1 MITRNRIKFSEKQ
14 AALIWQ
20 QVVGKELTSSEDELV
35 SVIYPGRINGDNGP
49 DFRDAVIVNKSHLTK
64 GDVEVHVKSSDWYSH
79 EHHAD
84 AEYNNVILH
93 VVMWH
98 DCNSATLLQ
107 SGKPVPVLC
116 LAKALRHQ
124 AYLLPHQLPCFQIL
138 DRVDRQ
144 TLEKLL
150 NTAGEERFKQKA
162 MHFQAEILR
171 GVYPEQDEI
180 PSRSLPWALDSSPS
194 AQNDREGRTQND
206 RKRRT
211 QKEEAGQVLFRG
223 MMRALGYAKNT
234 KPFEDLADRM
244 PLNCIESREGLA
256 LKQALL
262 LGTAGLLPSQR
273 WPGKFAKGP
282 VLSLSKE
289 KEVQEL
295 EQIWQSAGKKVK
307 TMNEDDWNLS
317 HIYPNNSPVRRIVAQ
332 SYLLERYCEGKLLA
346 GILQLVKE
354 APLPGGHR
362 VLENG
367 LTVTGDG
374 YWRDHFDFDAR
385 SRTNPVLNTG
395 RIKYGALLGNSKAGE
410 IIVNVI
416 LPFAFSW
423 GELANEAKLTEN
435 AIELYRNYPKLAENC
450 VTHHMAKQ
458 LCLEDLSDLTACH
471 QQGLIHI
478 FRNYCREGRCS
489 QCPLAG

>member
-20 QVVGKELTSSEDELV
+20 QVVGKELTSTEDELV
-35 SVIYPGRINGDNGP
+35 SVIYPGRTNGDNGP
-49 DFRDAVIVNKSHLTK
+49 DFRDAVIVSKSHLTK
-64 GDVEVHVKSSDWYSH
+64 GDVEVHIKSSDWYSH

-84 AEYNNVILH
+84 AAYNNVILH

-124 AYLLPHQLPCFQIL
+124 SYLLPQQLPCFQIL
-138 DRVDRQ
+138 DHVDRQ

-171 GVYPEQDEI
+171 F
-180 PSRSLPWALDSSPS
+180 A
-194 AQNDREGRTQND
+194 
-206 RKRRT
+206 
-211 QKEEAGQVLFRG
+211 QKEEAEQVLFRG

-244 PLNCIESREGLA
+244 PLNSIESREGLT

-262 LGTAGLLPSQR
+262 VGTAGLLPSQR
-273 WPGKFAKGP
+273 RPGKFAR
-282 VLSLSKE
+282 E
-289 KEVQEL
+289 KEVREL

-307 TMNEDDWNLS
+307 PMKEGDWNFS

-332 SYLLERYCEGKLLA
+332 SYLLERYCEGKLLT

-354 APLPGGHR
+354 APLTKGHHA
-362 VLENG
+362 LENG
-367 LTVTGDG
+367 LTVAGDG
-374 YWRDHFDFDAR
+374 YWRDHFDFAVK
-385 SRTNPVLNTG
+385 SNTK
-395 RIKYGALLGNSKAGE
+395 ISALLGNSKAGE
-410 IIVNVI
+410 IAVNVI

-435 AIELYRNYPKLAENC
+435 AIELYRNYPKLPENC
-450 VTHHMAKQ
+450 ITRHMAKQ
-458 LCLEDLSDLTACH
+458 LCLEDLPDFTACH

-489 QCPLAG
+489 QCPLVN

>member
-20 QVVGKELTSSEDELV
+20 HVVGKELTSSEDELV
-35 SVIYPGRINGDNGP
+35 NVIYPGRTNGDSGP
-49 DFRDAVIVNKSHLTK
+49 DFRDAVIVNKSHLAK
-64 GDVEVHVKSSDWYSH
+64 GDVEVHVKSSEWYSH
-79 EHHAD
+79 EHHTD
-84 AEYNNVILH
+84 AEYNDVILH
-93 VVMWH
+93 VVMWD

-116 LAKALRHQ
+116 LAKALQHQ
-124 AYLLPHQLPCFQIL
+124 AYLLPYQQLPCFQIL
-138 DRVDRQ
+138 DHMDRQ
-144 TLEKLL
+144 TLVKLL

-171 GVYPEQDEI
+171 P
-180 PSRSLPWALDSSPS
+180 ALS
-194 AQNDREGRTQND
+194 ALNGG
-206 RKRRT
+206 
-211 QKEEAGQVLFRG
+211 EEAGQVLFRG

-234 KPFEDLADRM
+234 KPFEELADRM
-244 PLNCIESREGLA
+244 PLNSIESREGLV

-273 WPGKFAKGP
+273 WQGKFAG
-282 VLSLSKE
+282 E
-289 KEVQEL
+289 KEVQKL
-295 EQIWQSAGKKVK
+295 EQIWQPASKKVK
-307 TMNEDDWNLS
+307 TMKESDWNLS

-346 GILQLVKE
+346 RILQLVNE

-367 LTVTGDG
+367 LTVPGDC
-374 YWRDHFDFDAR
+374 YWGDHFDFDVR
-385 SRTNPVLNTG
+385 SKTN
-395 RIKYGALLGNSKAGE
+395 ISALLGNSKARE
-410 IIVNVI
+410 IAVNVI

-450 VTHHMAKQ
+450 ITRHMKKQ
-458 LCLEDLSDLTACH
+458 LGFEEPFDFTACH
-471 QQGLIHI
+471 QQGLIHV
-478 FRNYCREGRCS
+478 FRNYCSEGRCS
-489 QCPLAG
+489 QCPLAS

>member
-14 AALIWQ
+14 AVLIWQ
-20 QVVGKELTSSEDELV
+20 QVVGKELTSSEEELF
-35 SVIYPGRINGDNGP
+35 SVIYPGRTNGDNGP

-79 EHHAD
+79 KHHAD

-107 SGKPVPVLC
+107 SDKPVPVLC

-124 AYLLPHQLPCFQIL
+124 AYLLPYQLPCFNIL
-138 DRVDRQ
+138 DHVDRQ
-144 TLEKLL
+144 TLGKLL

-162 MHFQAEILR
+162 MHFKAEL
-171 GVYPEQDEI
+171 EQ
-180 PSRSLPWALDSSPS
+180 
-194 AQNDREGRTQND
+194 
-206 RKRRT
+206 
-211 QKEEAGQVLFRG
+211 EEAGQVLFRG
-223 MMRALGYAKNT
+223 IMRALGYAKNT

-244 PLNCIESREGLA
+244 PLNSIEYREGLA
-256 LKQALL
+256 IKQALL
-262 LGTAGLLPSQR
+262 LGTAGLLPFQR
-273 WPGKFAKGP
+273 WQGKFAR
-282 VLSLSKE
+282 E

-295 EQIWQSAGKKVK
+295 EQIWQSAGQKVK
-307 TMNEDDWNLS
+307 TMKEGDWNFT

-332 SYLLERYCEGKLLA
+332 SYLLERYCQGKLLP

-367 LTVTGDG
+367 LTVAGDG
-374 YWRDHFDFDAR
+374 YWRDHFDFDVR
-385 SRTNPVLNTG
+385 SKTKVA
-395 RIKYGALLGNSKAGE
+395 ALLGNSKAGE
-410 IIVNVI
+410 IAVNVI

-423 GELANEAKLTEN
+423 GELANEAKLTED
-435 AIELYRNYPKLAENC
+435 AIELYRNYPKLAEHC
-450 VTHHMAKQ
+450 ITRHMKKQ
-458 LCLEDLSDLTACH
+458 LCLEESFDLTACH
-471 QQGLIHI
+471 QQGLIHV
-478 FRNYCREGRCS
+478 FRKYCREGRCS
-489 QCPLAG
+489 ECPLAS

>member
-14 AALIWQ
+14 ASLIWQ
-20 QVVGKELTSSEDELV
+20 QVVGKELTSSEDEIF
-35 SVIYPGRINGDNGP
+35 SVIYPGRANGDNGP

-98 DCNSATLLQ
+98 DCNSATLLK

-124 AYLLPHQLPCFQIL
+124 AYLLPYQQLPCSQIL
-138 DRVDRQ
+138 DHMDRQ
-144 TLEKLL
+144 TLKKLL
-150 NTAGEERFKQKA
+150 NAAGEERFKQKA
-162 MHFQAEILR
+162 MYFQAEILR
-171 GVYPEQDEI
+171 P
-180 PSRSLPWALDSSPS
+180 ALRALS
-194 AQNDREGRTQND
+194 AG
-206 RKRRT
+206 
-211 QKEEAGQVLFRG
+211 EEAGQVLFRG
-223 MMRALGYAKNT
+223 IMRALGYAKNT

-244 PLNCIESREGLA
+244 PINFIESREGLA

-273 WPGKFAKGP
+273 WQGKFAM
-282 VLSLSKE
+282 E

-295 EQIWQSAGKKVK
+295 EQIWQSVGKKVK
-307 TMNEDDWNLS
+307 TMEEGDWTFS
-317 HIYPNNSPVRRIVAQ
+317 HIYPNNSPVRRIIAQ
-332 SYLLERYCEGKLLA
+332 GYLLERYCEGKLLA

-374 YWRDHFDFDAR
+374 YWRDHFDFEVR
-385 SRTNPVLNTG
+385 SKTK
-395 RIKYGALLGNSKAGE
+395 ISALLGNSKAGE
-410 IIVNVI
+410 IALNVI

-423 GELANEAKLTEN
+423 GESANEEKLTEN

-450 VTHHMAKQ
+450 ITRHMKRQ
-458 LCLEDLSDLTACH
+458 LCLEESFDFTACH

-489 QCPLAG
+489 ECPMAG

>member
-20 QVVGKELTSSEDELV
+20 QVVGKELTSSEDTLV
-35 SVIYPGRINGDNGP
+35 SEIYPGRTNGDNGP
-49 DFRDAVIVNKSHLTK
+49 DFRDAVIVNNSHLTK
-64 GDVEVHVKSSDWYSH
+64 GDIEVHVKSSDWYSH
-79 EHHAD
+79 EHHTD

-107 SGKPVPVLC
+107 SGKPVPMLC

-124 AYLLPHQLPCFQIL
+124 AYLLPYLLPCFQTL
-138 DRVDRQ
+138 DHMDRQ
-144 TLEKLL
+144 ALRKLL

-162 MHFQAEILR
+162 MHFQAELK
-171 GVYPEQDEI
+171 Q
-180 PSRSLPWALDSSPS
+180 
-194 AQNDREGRTQND
+194 
-206 RKRRT
+206 
-211 QKEEAGQVLFRG
+211 EEAGQVLFRG
-223 MMRALGYAKNT
+223 IMRALGYAKNT

-244 PLNCIESREGLA
+244 PLNSIESREGVA

-273 WPGKFAKGP
+273 WQGKF
-282 VLSLSKE
+282 VKE
-289 KEVQEL
+289 KEAQEL

-307 TMNEDDWNLS
+307 TMKKGDWNLS

-332 SYLLERYCEGKLLA
+332 SYLLERYSEGKLLA

-367 LTVTGDG
+367 LTVAGDG

-385 SRTNPVLNTG
+385 SKTK
-395 RIKYGALLGNSKAGE
+395 ISALLGKSKAGE
-410 IIVNVI
+410 IAVNVI

-423 GELANEAKLTEN
+423 GELANEAKLTEH

-450 VTHHMAKQ
+450 VTQHMKKQ
-458 LCLEDLSDLTACH
+458 LGLEEPFDLAACH
-471 QQGLIHI
+471 QQGLIHV

-489 QCPLAG
+489 QCPLVN

>member
-1 MITRNRIKFSEKQ
+1 
-14 AALIWQ
+14 
-20 QVVGKELTSSEDELV
+20 
-35 SVIYPGRINGDNGP
+35 
-49 DFRDAVIVNKSHLTK
+49 LTK

-84 AEYNNVILH
+84 AAYNNVILH

-98 DCNSATLLQ
+98 DCNSSTLLQ

-124 AYLLPHQLPCFQIL
+124 AYLLPYHLPCSQML
-138 DRVDRQ
+138 DHVDRQ
-144 TLEKLL
+144 TLGKLL
-150 NTAGEERFKQKA
+150 NTAGEKRFKQKA

-171 GVYPEQDEI
+171 F
-180 PSRSLPWALDSSPS
+180 S
-194 AQNDREGRTQND
+194 
-206 RKRRT
+206 

-244 PLNCIESREGLA
+244 PLNSIESREGLA

-262 LGTAGLLPSQR
+262 LGAAGLLPSQR
-273 WPGKFAKGP
+273 WQGKFAR
-282 VLSLSKE
+282 E
-289 KEVQEL
+289 EEVQEL

-307 TMNEDDWNLS
+307 PMKKGDWNFS

-332 SYLLERYCEGKLLA
+332 SYLLERYCGKKLLA

-354 APLPGGHR
+354 APLPKGHHA
-362 VLENG
+362 LENG
-367 LTVTGDG
+367 LTVAGDG
-374 YWRDHFDFDAR
+374 YWQDHFDFDVR
-385 SRTNPVLNTG
+385 SKTK
-395 RIKYGALLGNSKAGE
+395 ISSLLGNSKAGE
-410 IIVNVI
+410 IAVNVI

-423 GELANEAKLTEN
+423 GKMFNEPELMKKAM
-435 AIELYRNYPKLAENC
+435 ELYNSYPKLAENEI
-450 VTHHMAKQ
+450 TRHMENQ
-458 LCLEDLSDLTACH
+458 FRLEEPSVFTACH

-478 FRNYCREGRCS
+478 FRNYCREGRCTK
-489 QCPLAG
+489 CPLAS

>member
-1 MITRNRIKFSEKQ
+1 MITRNRINFSEKQ

-20 QVVGKELTSSEDELV
+20 QVLGKELTSSEDELV
-35 SVIYPGRINGDNGP
+35 SVIYPGRTNGDNGP

-64 GDVEVHVKSSDWYSH
+64 GDVEIHVKSSDWYSH

-107 SGKPVPVLC
+107 SGNSVPVLC
-116 LAKALRHQ
+116 LARALRHQ
-124 AYLLPHQLPCFQIL
+124 AYLLPYQLPCFQIL
-138 DRVDRQ
+138 DHVDRQ
-144 TLEKLL
+144 TLGKLL

-171 GVYPEQDEI
+171 F
-180 PSRSLPWALDSSPS
+180 A
-194 AQNDREGRTQND
+194 
-206 RKRRT
+206 

-234 KPFEDLADRM
+234 KPFEDLADKI
-244 PLNCIESREGLA
+244 PLNSIESREGLA
-256 LKQALL
+256 QKQALL

-273 WPGKFAKGP
+273 WPGKF
-282 VLSLSKE
+282 SRE

-307 TMNEDDWNLS
+307 TMKEGDWNLS

-332 SYLLERYCEGKLLA
+332 SYLLERYCEGTYPEPVEGKLLA

-354 APLPGGHR
+354 VPLPGGHR
-362 VLENG
+362 VLESG

-374 YWRDHFDFDAR
+374 YWRDHFDFNVT
-385 SRTNPVLNTG
+385 SKTK
-395 RIKYGALLGNSKAGE
+395 ISALLGTSKAGE
-410 IIVNVI
+410 IAVNVI

-423 GELANEAKLTEN
+423 GELANEARLVDK
-435 AIELYRNYPKLAENC
+435 AIELYRNYPRLAGNC
-450 VTHHMAKQ
+450 ITRHMTKQ
-458 LCLEDLSDLTACH
+458 LCLEEPFDLTACH

-489 QCPLAG
+489 HCPLAN

>member
-1 MITRNRIKFSEKQ
+1 MITRNRIKFKEKQ
-14 AALIWQ
+14 ASLIWQ
-20 QVVGKELTSSEDELV
+20 QVMGKELTSTEDELV
-35 SVIYPGRINGDNGP
+35 IVIYPGRTNADNGP
-49 DFRDAVIVNKSHLTK
+49 DFRDAVIANKSHLTK

-79 EHHAD
+79 KHHTD

-93 VVMWH
+93 VVIWH
-98 DCNSATLLQ
+98 DCNSATLLK

-124 AYLLPHQLPCFQIL
+124 AYLLPYQQLPCSQIL
-138 DRVDRQ
+138 DHMDRQ
-144 TLEKLL
+144 TLKKLL

-162 MHFQAEILR
+162 MHFQAEIK
-171 GVYPEQDEI
+171 Q
-180 PSRSLPWALDSSPS
+180 
-194 AQNDREGRTQND
+194 
-206 RKRRT
+206 
-211 QKEEAGQVLFRG
+211 EEAGQVLFRG
-223 MMRALGYAKNT
+223 MLRALGYAKNT
-234 KPFEDLADRM
+234 KPFEELADRM
-244 PLNCIESREGLA
+244 PLNFIEAREGLA

-273 WPGKFAKGP
+273 WQVKFAG
-282 VLSLSKE
+282 E

-295 EQIWQSAGKKVK
+295 EQIWQPVGNKVK
-307 TMNEDDWNLS
+307 TMKEGDWNFS
-317 HIYPNNSPVRRIVAQ
+317 HIYPNNSPVRRIIAQ

-374 YWRDHFDFDAR
+374 YWRGHFDFDIR
-385 SRTNPVLNTG
+385 SKTK
-395 RIKYGALLGNSKAGE
+395 ISALLGNSKAGE
-410 IIVNVI
+410 IAVNVI
-416 LPFAFSW
+416 LPFTFSW
-423 GELANEAKLTEN
+423 GELANAEKLARH

-450 VTHHMAKQ
+450 ITQHMKKQ
-458 LCLEDLSDLTACH
+458 FGLEEPFDFTACH
-471 QQGLIHI
+471 QQGLIRI

-489 QCPLAG
+489 ECPLAG

>member
-1 MITRNRIKFSEKQ
+1 MITRNRIKFPEKQ

-20 QVVGKELTSSEDELV
+20 QVVGKELTSSEDELF
-35 SVIYPGRINGDNGP
+35 SVIYPGRTNGDNGP
-49 DFRDAVIVNKSHLTK
+49 DFRDAVIVNNSHLTK
-64 GDVEVHVKSSDWYSH
+64 GDIEVHVKSSDWYSH
-79 EHHAD
+79 KHHAD

-124 AYLLPHQLPCFQIL
+124 AYLLPYQLPCFQIL
-138 DRVDRQ
+138 DHVDRQ
-144 TLEKLL
+144 TLGKLL

-162 MHFQAEILR
+162 LHFQAEILR
-171 GVYPEQDEI
+171 FV
-180 PSRSLPWALDSSPS
+180 
-194 AQNDREGRTQND
+194 
-206 RKRRT
+206 

-244 PLNCIESREGLA
+244 PLNSIESREGLA

-262 LGTAGLLPSQR
+262 LGAAGLLPSQR
-273 WPGKFAKGP
+273 WQGKSAR
-282 VLSLSKE
+282 E
-289 KEVQEL
+289 KEVREL
-295 EQIWQSAGKKVK
+295 EQLWQSADKKVK
-307 TMNEDDWNLS
+307 TMKEGDWNLS

-362 VLENG
+362 MLENG
-367 LTVTGDG
+367 LTVAGDG
-374 YWRDHFDFDAR
+374 YWRDHFDFDVR
-385 SRTNPVLNTG
+385 SKTK
-395 RIKYGALLGNSKAGE
+395 ISALLGNSKASE
-410 IIVNVI
+410 IVVNVV

-423 GELANEAKLTEN
+423 GKLANEEKLTEN
-435 AIELYRNYPKLAENC
+435 AIELYRNYPKSAENC
-450 VTHHMAKQ
+450 ITRHMTKQ
-458 LCLEDLSDLTACH
+458 LCLKEPSDFTACH
-471 QQGLIHI
+471 QQGLIHV

-489 QCPLAG
+489 ECPMAS

>member
-14 AALIWQ
+14 ASLIWQ
-20 QVVGKELTSSEDELV
+20 QVAGKKLTSSEDELV
-35 SVIYPGRINGDNGP
+35 SVIYPGRSNGDNGP
-49 DFRDAVIVNKSHLTK
+49 DFRDAVIANEFHLTK

-84 AEYNNVILH
+84 AAYNNVILH

-98 DCNSATLLQ
+98 DCNSATVLQ

-124 AYLLPHQLPCFQIL
+124 AYLLPYQLPCSQIL
-138 DRVDRQ
+138 DRMDRQ
-144 TLEKLL
+144 TLGKLL
-150 NTAGEERFKQKA
+150 SAAGEERFKQKA
-162 MHFQAEILR
+162 MHFQAELK
-171 GVYPEQDEI
+171 Q
-180 PSRSLPWALDSSPS
+180 
-194 AQNDREGRTQND
+194 
-206 RKRRT
+206 
-211 QKEEAGQVLFRG
+211 EEAGQVLFRG

-234 KPFEDLADRM
+234 RPFEDLADRM

-273 WPGKFAKGP
+273 RQGKFAR
-282 VLSLSKE
+282 E

-295 EQIWQSAGKKVK
+295 EQVWQSVGKKVK
-307 TMNEDDWNLS
+307 TMKEGDWNFS

-332 SYLLERYCEGKLLA
+332 SYLLERYREEKLLA

-354 APLPGGHR
+354 APLPNGHR

-367 LTVTGDG
+367 LTVAGDG
-374 YWRDHFDFDAR
+374 YWQDHFDFDVR
-385 SRTNPVLNTG
+385 SKTK
-395 RIKYGALLGNSKAGE
+395 ISALLGNSKAGE
-410 IIVNVI
+410 IAVNVI

-423 GELANEAKLTEN
+423 GKMFNEPELMKKAM
-435 AIELYRNYPKLAENC
+435 ELYNNYPKLAENC
-450 VTHHMAKQ
+450 VTRHMAKQ
-458 LCLEDLSDLTACH
+458 LCLAEPSDFTACH

-489 QCPLAG
+489 ECPLVN

>member
-1 MITRNRIKFSEKQ
+1 MITRNRIKFPEKQ
-14 AALIWQ
+14 ASLIWQ
-20 QVVGKELTSSEDELV
+20 QVMGKELTSTEDELV
-35 SVIYPGRINGDNGP
+35 IVIYPGRANGDNGP

-79 EHHAD
+79 EHHVD

-98 DCNSATLLQ
+98 DSNSATLLK

-124 AYLLPHQLPCFQIL
+124 AYLLPYQQLPCSQIL
-138 DRVDRQ
+138 DRMDRQ
-144 TLEKLL
+144 TLVKLL

-162 MHFQAEILR
+162 MHFQTEILR
-171 GVYPEQDEI
+171 P
-180 PSRSLPWALDSSPS
+180 ALS
-194 AQNDREGRTQND
+194 ALSAG
-206 RKRRT
+206 
-211 QKEEAGQVLFRG
+211 EEAGQVLFRG
-223 MMRALGYAKNT
+223 MMRALGYTKNT
-234 KPFEDLADRM
+234 KPFEALADRM
-244 PLNCIESREGLA
+244 PLNSIESREGLA

-273 WPGKFAKGP
+273 WQGKCAR
-282 VLSLSKE
+282 E
-289 KEVQEL
+289 KEVQKL
-295 EQIWQSAGKKVK
+295 EQIWQSVGKKVK
-307 TMNEDDWNLS
+307 TMKESDWNLS

-362 VLENG
+362 MLENG
-367 LTVTGDG
+367 LTVAGDG
-374 YWRDHFDFDAR
+374 YWRDHFDFDVR
-385 SRTNPVLNTG
+385 SKTK
-395 RIKYGALLGNSKAGE
+395 ISALLGNSKAGE
-410 IIVNVI
+410 IAVNVI
-416 LPFAFSW
+416 LPFAFYW
-423 GELANEAKLTEN
+423 GELANDEKLTEN

-450 VTHHMAKQ
+450 ITRHMKKQ
-458 LCLEDLSDLTACH
+458 FGLEEPFDLTACY

-478 FRNYCREGRCS
+478 FRNYCREGSCS
-489 QCPLAG
+489 ECPMAG

>member
-1 MITRNRIKFSEKQ
+1 MITHNRIKFSEKQ

-20 QVVGKELTSSEDELV
+20 QVVGKELTSTEDELV
-35 SVIYPGRINGDNGP
+35 SIIYPGRTNGDNGP

-124 AYLLPHQLPCFQIL
+124 AYLLPRQLPCFRIL
-138 DRVDRQ
+138 DHVDRQ
-144 TLEKLL
+144 TLGKLL
-150 NTAGEERFKQKA
+150 NTVGEERFKQKA
-162 MHFQAEILR
+162 RHFQAELK
-171 GVYPEQDEI
+171 Q
-180 PSRSLPWALDSSPS
+180 
-194 AQNDREGRTQND
+194 
-206 RKRRT
+206 
-211 QKEEAGQVLFRG
+211 EEAVQVLFRG

-234 KPFEDLADRM
+234 KPFADLADRM
-244 PLNCIESREGLA
+244 PLNSLEFREGLA
-256 LKQALL
+256 IKQALL
-262 LGTAGLLPSQR
+262 LGAAGLLPSQR
-273 WPGKFAKGP
+273 WPGKFAR
-282 VLSLSKE
+282 E

-295 EQIWQSAGKKVK
+295 ERIWQSAGNQVK
-307 TMNEDDWNLS
+307 TMSESDWNFS

-332 SYLLERYCEGKLLA
+332 SYLLERYCAGKLLA

-354 APLPGGHR
+354 APLPNGHR
-362 VLENG
+362 ALENG

-374 YWRDHFDFDAR
+374 YWQNHFDFDVR
-385 SRTNPVLNTG
+385 SKTK
-395 RIKYGALLGNSKAGE
+395 ISALLGNSKAGE
-410 IIVNVI
+410 IAVNVI

-423 GELANEAKLTEN
+423 GELTNEPELMKKAM
-435 AIELYRNYPKLAENC
+435 ELYNSYPKLAENEI
-450 VTHHMAKQ
+450 TRHMEKQ
-458 LCLEDLSDLTACH
+458 LCLEEPANFTACH

-489 QCPLAG
+489 QCPLVN

>member
-14 AALIWQ
+14 AVLIWQ
-20 QVVGKELTSSEDELV
+20 QMLGKELTSSEDELF
-35 SVIYPGRINGDNGP
+35 SVIYPGRSNGDNGP

-64 GDVEVHVKSSDWYSH
+64 GDVEIHVKSSDWYSH
-79 EHHAD
+79 EHHTD

-93 VVMWH
+93 VVLWH

-107 SGKPVPVLC
+107 SGKSVPVLC

-124 AYLLPHQLPCFQIL
+124 AYLLPYQLPCFQIL
-138 DRVDRQ
+138 DHVDRQ
-144 TLEKLL
+144 TLGKLL

-162 MHFQAEILR
+162 MHFQAELK
-171 GVYPEQDEI
+171 Q
-180 PSRSLPWALDSSPS
+180 
-194 AQNDREGRTQND
+194 
-206 RKRRT
+206 
-211 QKEEAGQVLFRG
+211 EEAGQVLFRG

-244 PLNCIESREGLA
+244 PLNSIESREGLA

-262 LGTAGLLPSQR
+262 LGTAGLLPFQR
-273 WPGKFAKGP
+273 WQGKFAR
-282 VLSLSKE
+282 E

-295 EQIWQSAGKKVK
+295 EQIWQPAGKKVK
-307 TMNEDDWNLS
+307 TMKEGDWNLS

-346 GILQLVKE
+346 GILQLVKK
-354 APLPGGHR
+354 APLPKGHH

-367 LTVTGDG
+367 LTVAGDG
-374 YWRDHFDFDAR
+374 YWRDHFDFDIR
-385 SRTNPVLNTG
+385 SKTK
-395 RIKYGALLGNSKAGE
+395 ISALLGNSKAGE
-410 IIVNVI
+410 IVVNVV

-450 VTHHMAKQ
+450 ITRHMMKQ
-458 LCLEDLSDLTACH
+458 LCLREPSDFTACH
-471 QQGLIHI
+471 QQGLIHV
-478 FRNYCREGRCS
+478 FSSYCREGRCS
-489 QCPLAG
+489 ECSLVN

>member
-35 SVIYPGRINGDNGP
+35 SIIYPGRTNGDNGP

-84 AEYNNVILH
+84 AAYNNVILH

-124 AYLLPHQLPCFQIL
+124 AYLLPQQLPCFQIL
-138 DRVDRQ
+138 DHVDRQ

-150 NTAGEERFKQKA
+150 KAAGEERFKQKA
-162 MHFQAEILR
+162 MHFQAELK
-171 GVYPEQDEI
+171 Q
-180 PSRSLPWALDSSPS
+180 
-194 AQNDREGRTQND
+194 
-206 RKRRT
+206 
-211 QKEEAGQVLFRG
+211 EEAGQVLFRG

-244 PLNCIESREGLA
+244 PLNSIESEKGLA
-256 LKQALL
+256 PKQALL

-273 WPGKFAKGP
+273 RQGKFAR
-282 VLSLSKE
+282 E

-307 TMNEDDWNLS
+307 PMKESDWNLS

-332 SYLLERYCEGKLLA
+332 SYLLERYCEEKLLA

-367 LTVTGDG
+367 LTVAGDG
-374 YWRDHFDFDAR
+374 YWQDHFDFDVR
-385 SRTNPVLNTG
+385 SKTKIP
-395 RIKYGALLGNSKAGE
+395 ALLGNSKAGE
-410 IIVNVI
+410 IAVNVV

-423 GELANEAKLTEN
+423 GKMFNEPELMKKAM
-435 AIELYRNYPKLAENC
+435 ELYNSYPKLAENEI
-450 VTHHMAKQ
+450 TRQMTKQ
-458 LCLEDLSDLTACH
+458 LCLEEPPDFTACH
-471 QQGLIHI
+471 QQGLIHV

>member
-14 AALIWQ
+14 VTLIWQ
-20 QVVGKELTSSEDELV
+20 QVMGKELPSAEDELV
-35 SVIYPGRINGDNGP
+35 SVIYPGRANGDNGP
-49 DFRDAVIVNKSHLTK
+49 DFRDAVIANKSHLTK
-64 GDVEVHVKSSDWYSH
+64 GDVEVHVLSSDWYSH
-79 EHHAD
+79 KHHAD

-124 AYLLPHQLPCFQIL
+124 AYLLPYRQLPCSQIL
-138 DRVDRQ
+138 DHMDRQ
-144 TLEKLL
+144 TLVKLL

-162 MHFQAEILR
+162 RYFQTEILR
-171 GVYPEQDEI
+171 PAI
-180 PSRSLPWALDSSPS
+180 RALS
-194 AQNDREGRTQND
+194 AG
-206 RKRRT
+206 
-211 QKEEAGQVLFRG
+211 EEAGQVLFRG

-273 WPGKFAKGP
+273 WQGKFTR
-282 VLSLSKE
+282 E

-307 TMNEDDWNLS
+307 TMKESDWTLS

-332 SYLLERYCEGKLLA
+332 SCLLERYCEGKLLA

-354 APLPGGHR
+354 APLPKGHH

-367 LTVTGDG
+367 LTVAGDG
-374 YWRDHFDFDAR
+374 YWQDHFDFDVR
-385 SRTNPVLNTG
+385 NKTKIS
-395 RIKYGALLGNSKAGE
+395 ALLGNSKAGE
-410 IIVNVI
+410 IAVNVI
-416 LPFAFSW
+416 LPFTFSW
-423 GELANEAKLTEN
+423 GELAKEAKLTEN
-435 AIELYRNYPKLAENC
+435 AMELYRNYPKLAENC
-450 VTHHMAKQ
+450 ITRHMTKQ
-458 LCLEDLSDLTACH
+458 LCLEELSDLTACH
-471 QQGLIHI
+471 QQGLIHV

-489 QCPLAG
+489 QCPLVN

>member
-1 MITRNRIKFSEKQ
+1 MITRNRIKFPEKQ

-20 QVVGKELTSSEDELV
+20 QVVGKELTSSEEELF
-35 SVIYPGRINGDNGP
+35 SVIYPGRSNGDNGP

-79 EHHAD
+79 KHHAD

-98 DCNSATLLQ
+98 DRNSATLLK

-124 AYLLPHQLPCFQIL
+124 AYLLPYQQLPCFNIL
-138 DRVDRQ
+138 DHVDRQ
-144 TLEKLL
+144 TLGKLL

-162 MHFQAEILR
+162 MHFKAELK
-171 GVYPEQDEI
+171 Q
-180 PSRSLPWALDSSPS
+180 
-194 AQNDREGRTQND
+194 
-206 RKRRT
+206 
-211 QKEEAGQVLFRG
+211 EEAGQVLFRG
-223 MMRALGYAKNT
+223 IMRALGYAKNT
-234 KPFEDLADRM
+234 KPFEALADRM
-244 PLNCIESREGLA
+244 PLNTIESREGVT

-262 LGTAGLLPSQR
+262 LGTAGLLPFQR
-273 WPGKFAKGP
+273 WQGKFAR
-282 VLSLSKE
+282 E

-295 EQIWQSAGKKVK
+295 EQIWQSAGQKVK
-307 TMNEDDWNLS
+307 TMKEGDWNLS

-332 SYLLERYCEGKLLA
+332 SYLLERYCQGKLLA

-367 LTVTGDG
+367 LTVAGDG
-374 YWRDHFDFDAR
+374 YWRGHFDFDGR
-385 SRTNPVLNTG
+385 SKTKISV
-395 RIKYGALLGNSKAGE
+395 ILGNSKAGE
-410 IIVNVI
+410 IAVNVV
-416 LPFAFSW
+416 LPFVFSW

-435 AIELYRNYPKLAENC
+435 AIELYRNYPKLADNC
-450 VTHHMAKQ
+450 ITRHMKKQ
-458 LCLEDLSDLTACH
+458 LCLEELFNFTACQ
-471 QQGLIHI
+471 QQGLIHV
-478 FRNYCREGRCS
+478 FSSYCREGRCS
-489 QCPLAG
+489 ECPLAS